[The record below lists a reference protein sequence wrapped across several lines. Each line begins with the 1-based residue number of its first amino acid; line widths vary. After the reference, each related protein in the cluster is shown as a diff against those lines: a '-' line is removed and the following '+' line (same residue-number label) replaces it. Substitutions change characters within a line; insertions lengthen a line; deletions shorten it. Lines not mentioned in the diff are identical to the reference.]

1 MLRRLILVLLPLLVL
16 GCAGSPGRILLTN
29 SDKLRQFSSFDLC
42 KSFFLRPTAKLRL
55 ELKERNEF
63 TLGEWSFIDEQRIY
77 VGMRELVLVCA
88 WGYPGFFGSV
98 SESVIDDV
106 THRQWVYRACPG
118 CRALYV
124 YTEDGKV
131 TGWQNLR
138 KEFTPASP
146 RRPESS

>member
-1 MLRRLILVLLPLLVL
+1 MFSKLIVVLLPLLAL
-16 GCAGSPGRILLTN
+16 GCAGSPGRVLLTN
-29 SDKLRQFSSFDLC
+29 SEKLRQVSSFDLC
-42 KSFFLRPTAKLRL
+42 RSFFLRPAAKLRA
-55 ELKERNEF
+55 ELKERDEF
-63 TLGEWSFIDEQRIY
+63 TPDEWAFIDEQRIY

-98 SESVIDDV
+98 SESVVEDV

-118 CRALYV
+118 CKALYV

-138 KEFTPASP
+138 QELAPG
-146 RRPESS
+146 

>member
-1 MLRRLILVLLPLLVL
+1 MLRKLILVLLPLLVL
-16 GCAGSPGRILLTN
+16 GCAGTPGRVLLTK
-29 SDKLRQFSSFDLC
+29 SDNLREVSSLDLC
-42 KSFFLRPTAKLRL
+42 RSFFLHPSAKLRL

-63 TLGEWSFIDEQRIY
+63 TPGEWSFIDEQRIY

-98 SESVIDDV
+98 AESVIDDV

-118 CRALYV
+118 CKALYV

-138 KEFTPASP
+138 KEFA
-146 RRPESS
+146 PEPPSS